1 MPLYDFEC
9 APCAYYTEIRQ
20 DINDTAVHQCPHCN
34 EDTLIKVFINPPAV
48 FVRGESNTI
57 GQLAEKNTRN
67 MGTYE
72 KQEKDHANL
81 TNNNPEHRK
90 KRDTH
95 RKINSMTQT
104 QKLKWIKEG
113 D

>member
-20 DINDTAVHQCPHCN
+20 DINDPSVYKCPHCN
-34 EDTLIKVFINPPAV
+34 KKSLIKVFINPPAV
-48 FVRGESNTI
+48 FVRGESNKI
-57 GQLAEKNTRN
+57 GQLADKNTRN

-72 KQEKDHANL
+72 KQEKDHETN
-81 TNNNPEHRK
+81 TNNNLEHRK
-90 KRDTH
+90 QRDMH
-95 RKINSMTQT
+95 RKINRMSQT